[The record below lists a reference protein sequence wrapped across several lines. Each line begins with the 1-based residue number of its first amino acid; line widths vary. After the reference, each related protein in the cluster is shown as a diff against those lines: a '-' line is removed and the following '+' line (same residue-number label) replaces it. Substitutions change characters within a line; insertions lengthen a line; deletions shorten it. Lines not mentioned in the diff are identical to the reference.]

1 VSVFIQNDAV
11 GAGAG
16 TVNAPLAAVHL
27 SVISNLDTGLGL
39 APAVGNL
46 QQVTYAQTDP
56 GIPATRLNTLVN
68 TAFGVNPAGTD
79 IIILAVNGTFTLNDG
94 SLITTRGG
102 TALPPAG
109 SGMPGAGLN
118 TTASCLVLYDTSDR
132 NGTGYCLAR
141 AGTGGTL
148 DLRLPLSVM
157 LYHELSHALRIVTT
171 GLLVLTA
178 ACNPA
183 SPEESAAITDEN
195 DMRTQLAALT
205 GDPVILRDTN
215 IHCGGA
221 CPGGGGGG
229 GSCCIVASVSSG
241 SPLSAEVQELRAL
254 REQLLRRNEVGFAF
268 FDDLHYAY
276 YGFSPQ
282 MVSVMAADLELRE
295 VVLEGF
301 VRPLIRMLQLVRDLC
316 IEELDAPELGRR
328 FRERLA
334 GAETAR
340 ADEAMVRASGMLTS
354 TSPAASDAERQVAEL
369 LATRALTD
377 PHVRWALVEPVLAYH
392 ELLSGRRDGESDPAL
407 GARLVAFVDSWAGEL
422 PLSPQWGLLATEQV
436 ADELDVLESTL
447 LRSAVARRRFLG
459 RLGAEFGAATAIEA
473 AVQTRLGGSRDE

>member
-1 VSVFIQNDAV
+1 
-11 GAGAG
+11 
-16 TVNAPLAAVHL
+16 LAFVHL
-27 SVISNLDTGLGL
+27 SVIANLDTGIGL
-39 APAVGNL
+39 AAAVGNL

-79 IIILAVNGTFTLNDG
+79 IIVLAVNGTFTLNDG

-141 AGTGGTL
+141 LGTGGTL

-171 GLLVLTA
+171 GLLALTA

-183 SPEESAAITDEN
+183 SPEENAAITDEN

-205 GDPVILRDTN
+205 GDPVILRDPN

-221 CPGGGGGG
+221 CAGGGGGT
-229 GSCCIVASVSSG
+229 CCIVASVSSG
-241 SPLSAEVQELRAL
+241 SPLSAEVQELRTL
-254 REQLLRRNEVGFAF
+254 REQLLRRSEVGFAF

-316 IEELDAPELGRR
+316 IEELEAPELGRR

-340 ADEAMVRASGMLTS
+340 ADEAMARASGMLTS
-354 TSPAASDAERQVAEL
+354 TSPAASDAERQVGEL

-377 PHVRWALVEPVLAYH
+377 PHVRWALVDPVLAYH
-392 ELLSGRRDGESDPAL
+392 ELLSGRRDGESDAAL

-422 PLSPQWGLLATEQV
+422 PLSPHWGSLATEQV
-436 ADELDVLESTL
+436 ADELDMLESTL

-459 RLGAEFGAATAIEA
+459 RLADEFGAATAIEG
-473 AVQTRLGGSRDE
+473 AVQTRLGGRDE

>member
-1 VSVFIQNDAV
+1 
-11 GAGAG
+11 
-16 TVNAPLAAVHL
+16 
-27 SVISNLDTGLGL
+27 
-39 APAVGNL
+39 
-46 QQVTYAQTDP
+46 
-56 GIPATRLNTLVN
+56 
-68 TAFGVNPAGTD
+68 
-79 IIILAVNGTFTLNDG
+79 
-94 SLITTRGG
+94 
-102 TALPPAG
+102 
-109 SGMPGAGLN
+109 MPGAALN

-148 DLRLPLSVM
+148 DLRPPLSVM

-171 GLLVLTA
+171 GLLALTV

-183 SPEESAAITDEN
+183 SPEENAAITDEN

-205 GDPVILRDTN
+205 GDPVILRDAN

-221 CPGGGGGG
+221 CAGGGGG

-254 REQLLRRNEVGFAF
+254 REQLLRRSEVGFAF

-328 FRERLA
+328 FRDRFA

-340 ADEAMVRASGMLTS
+340 ADEAMVRAGGMLTS

-392 ELLSGRRDGESDPAL
+392 ELLSGPRDGESDAAL

-422 PLSPQWGLLATEQV
+422 PLSPQWGSLATEQV
-436 ADELDVLESTL
+436 ADELDMLESTL
-447 LRSAVARRRFLG
+447 LRSAVARRRFLD
-459 RLGAEFGAATAIEA
+459 RLAAEFGSATAIEA
-473 AVQTRLGGSRDE
+473 AVQTRLGGSCDE